1 MEQVT
6 NLATLLLVDDDP
18 IYAQFIMSSIAKS
31 ALPLNLVHFPDVE
44 QALAYLRGEQPYSDR
59 AACPMP
65 ALVMIDIILSSSTG
79 FPVLDWLRENGHLD
93 NEKVRVIMLTS
104 SSRTEHIQEAL
115 RLGALSYLVKSPCPD
130 NVIELL
136 SKLLLQRS
144 PIAPDRS
151 NTQPPAQI

>member
-1 MEQVT
+1 MGAVHVLEAVEMTAPADRHPQLGSGLPDRNGNSVLGLWIKEDPALWIKRPQV
-6 NLATLLLVDDDP
+6 
-18 IYAQFIMSSIAKS
+18 
-31 ALPLNLVHFPDVE
+31 
-44 QALAYLRGEQPYSDR
+44 DR